1 MMPLR
6 RGARKRRFSHISR
19 EIFSE
24 KKATFLSV
32 PSTPLSAQELSS
44 ENKTDSFAEN
54 VILFACNRTVFTV
67 EHVRILRCP

>member
-24 KKATFLSV
+24 KKATSLSA
-32 PSTPLSAQELSS
+32 PSTPLSAPELSS
-44 ENKTDSFAEN
+44 ENKN
-54 VILFACNRTVFTV
+54 VSLCLSVSCGGKRLDFIVQS
-67 EHVRILRCP
+67 PYP